1 MPFKIVTAKEW
12 EALGLPTEIST
23 IHFNPKPLVKSNDNH
38 QDFPAEPK
46 GTNEENKTLEK

>member
-12 EALGLPTEIST
+12 EALGLPIEIST
-23 IHFNPKPLVKSNDNH
+23 IHFNPKLLVKNNDNH
-38 QDFPAEPK
+38 QNYPAEPK